1 MMNSAVSV
9 KPVKKAK
16 RRKRKEVIKRKYQ
29 AEATARKFHRNLKS
43 KVRGIRGPIGSGK
56 SVQCVIEIFRRCL
69 EQEAGHDGVRR
80 SRWAV
85 VRNTYPELK
94 STTIKTWQD
103 WVPDEVCHIK
113 FDSPITGLMKLNLAD
128 GTKVEA
134 EILFMALDKPKD
146 VKKLLSLELT
156 GCWVNEAREIIRD
169 IIDGVDSRVGRYP
182 GKAYGAPITWDGIIM
197 DTNPPDEKH
206 WWAELEKDT
215 PSAEDDPTGRGWEF
229 YVQPPALIEEKGG
242 KYLPNPEAE
251 NAKHQQK
258 GFDYWLG
265 MLAGKSKEWINVYVL
280 NQFGL
285 LIDGAGVYKD
295 SFRPTVHVSSRRLV
309 PTKWGQIYLGWD
321 FGLTPAVIIAQIAPS
336 GQVRI
341 LREIVTDRM
350 GFDRFVR
357 QEVVPVLKK
366 EFRAAANN
374 KTIISVGDP
383 SGVAW
388 DTEERSNFEII
399 DHYLKPLFGCSTLPA
414 DSNKPT
420 IRIDSVR
427 YFLDRELETE
437 NGNIPAFIIDPSC
450 DTIIGGMKGGYHYK
464 VMTRTGSSV
473 KYQSEPNKNEY
484 SHPHDALQYLTLD
497 IKNRHGLTARLH

>member
-1 MMNSAVSV
+1 MNSLATK
-9 KPVKKAK
+9 KPAK
-16 RRKRKEVIKRKYQ
+16 RRKKKELIKRQYQ

-69 EQEAGHDGVRR
+69 EQEAGNDGVRR
-80 SRWAV
+80 SRWAI

-103 WVPDEVCHIK
+103 WIPDEVCHIK
-113 FDSPITGLMKLNLAD
+113 YDSPITGLLKLNLPD
-128 GTKVEA
+128 GTRVEA

-197 DTNPPDEKH
+197 DTNPPDDKH
-206 WWAELEKDT
+206 WWAELERNT

-229 YVQPPALIEEKGG
+229 YVQPPALLEVLGG
-242 KYLPNPEAE
+242 KYIPNPEAE

-258 GFDYWLG
+258 GYDYWLG
-265 MLAGKSKEWINVYVL
+265 MLAGKAKEWINVYVL

-295 SFRPTVHVSSRRLV
+295 SFRPTVHVSQNNLTATRH
-309 PTKWGQIYLGWD
+309 GQIYLGWD
-321 FGLTPAVIIAQIAPS
+321 FGLTPAVIVGQIGPT

-341 LREIVTDRM
+341 LKEIVTDRM
-350 GFDRFVR
+350 GLDRFVR
-357 QEVVPVLKK
+357 QEVFPVLKQ
-366 EFRAAANN
+366 EYDATN
-374 KTIISVGDP
+374 KNCQIISVGDP
-383 SGVAW
+383 SGVSW
-388 DTEERSNFEII
+388 DTEERSSFDII
-399 DHYLKPLFGCSTLPA
+399 DSYLEPVFGFKTLPA

-420 IRIDSVR
+420 IRIDSCR
-427 YFLDRELETE
+427 YFLDREIETSV
-437 NGNIPAFIIDPSC
+437 GMVPALIIDPRC
-450 DTIIGGMKGGYHYK
+450 EMIIGGMKGGYHYK
-464 VMTRTGSSV
+464 VMARTGSSI
-473 KYQSEPNKNEY
+473 KYQSEPNKNDY

-497 IKNRHGLTARLH
+497 IKNRHGLTAILPRQ